1 MNTSRLRLVGSLVVL
16 PLLAGLALAQTP
28 APRATTAAQ
37 PAPAKKS
44 DPPKAAAKAAAGD
57 EQPFWNLKVTKGTPR
72 MVTFKSK
79 NAPLT
84 EVAAELSKK
93 LAAPVLLSPL
103 MQKQRVTLD
112 FANVPLEG
120 AVRMLAP
127 LPYVDYELSGAGDSQ
142 PKIMGLYLYA
152 FNEEPPART
161 AVVKG
166 NEESILI
173 EGNTEEGTEAYE
185 KQKDKDESPLRIKFD
200 RNQLSV
206 HASKQPLTV
215 ILYEI
220 ASKVDIPFDMK
231 YESSELVDVD
241 FSNYTMEQAVRTLSP
256 NIRLYVRTNLTNY
269 ETTPLRMML
278 VPPPS
283 SQPSTNN

>member
-1 MNTSRLRLVGSLVVL
+1 MNTSRLRLIGSLILL
-16 PLLAGLALAQTP
+16 PLLAGLAPAQSP
-28 APRATTAAQ
+28 AARAQPQ
-37 PAPAKKS
+37 PAPAKKG
-44 DPPKAAAKAAAGD
+44 DPPKAVAKEGAAD
-57 EQPFWNLKVTKGTPR
+57 EQPFWNLKVTKGAPR

-79 NAPLT
+79 NAPLRD
-84 EVAAELSKK
+84 VAAELSKK
-93 LAAPVLLSPL
+93 LGAPVLLSPL

-112 FANVPLEG
+112 IANVPLEG
-120 AVRMLAP
+120 AVRQFAP
-127 LPYVDYELSGAGDSQ
+127 LPYGDYELSGAGDGQ
-142 PKIMGLYLYA
+142 PKLVALYLYA
-152 FNEEPPART
+152 YNEEPPART

-185 KQKDKDESPLRIKFD
+185 KQKASEDSPLRVKFD

-206 HASKQPLTV
+206 HASKQPLSV

-241 FSNYTMEQAVRTLSP
+241 FNNYTIEQAVRTLSP

-269 ETTPLRMML
+269 ESTPLRMML
-278 VPPPS
+278 VPPAG
-283 SQPSTNN
+283 SQPSTDN

>member
-1 MNTSRLRLVGSLVVL
+1 ML

-28 APRATTAAQ
+28 AARPQPQQ
-37 PAPAKKS
+37 PAPAKKT
-44 DPPKAAAKAAAGD
+44 DPPKAAAKESAGD
-57 EQPFWNLKVTKGTPR
+57 EQPVWNLKVTKGTPR
-72 MVTFKSK
+72 MMTLKAK
-79 NAPLT
+79 NAPLRD
-84 EVAAELSKK
+84 VAAELSKK
-93 LAAPVLLSPL
+93 VGAPVLLSPL
-103 MQKQRVTLD
+103 MQKQRVTLE
-112 FANVPLEG
+112 FTNVPLEG

-127 LPYVDYELSGAGDSQ
+127 LPYIDYELSGAGDAQ
-142 PKIMGLYLYA
+142 PKVVAVYLYA
-152 FNEEPPART
+152 FNEEPPSRT

-166 NEESILI
+166 NEEAILI
-173 EGNTEEGTEAYE
+173 QGNTEEGTEAYE
-185 KQKDKDESPLRIKFD
+185 KQKEKEESPLRIKFD

-241 FSNYTMEQAVRTLSP
+241 FSNYTIEQAVRTLSP
-256 NIRLYVRTNLTNY
+256 NIRLYVRTNLSNY

-278 VPPPS
+278 VPPAA
-283 SQPSTNN
+283 SQPAANN

>member
-1 MNTSRLRLVGSLVVL
+1 MNTSRFRLVSSLILL
-16 PLLAGLALAQTP
+16 PLLAALAAAQTP
-28 APRATTAAQ
+28 AARTQQ

-44 DPPKAAAKAAAGD
+44 DPPKAAAKASGD
-57 EQPFWNLKVTKGTPR
+57 EQPFWNLKVTKATPR

-79 NAPLT
+79 NAPLA

-93 LAAPVLLSPL
+93 IGAPVLLSPL

-112 FANVPLEG
+112 FTNVPLEG
-120 AVRMLAP
+120 AVRLLAP
-127 LPYVDYELSGAGDSQ
+127 LPYVDYELSGAGDGQ
-142 PKIMGLYLYA
+142 PKIVALYFYA
-152 FNEEPPART
+152 FNEEPPSRT

-166 NEESILI
+166 SEESILI

-185 KQKDKDESPLRIKFD
+185 KQKEKEELPLRIKFD

-206 HASKQPLTV
+206 HASKQPLSV
-215 ILYEI
+215 ILFEI

>member
-1 MNTSRLRLVGSLVVL
+1 MKTSRLKLVSSLIL
-16 PLLAGLALAQTP
+16 LHLLAGLAAAQAP
-28 APRATTAAQ
+28 AARAQ
-37 PAPAKKS
+37 PAPAKKN
-44 DPPKAAAKAAAGD
+44 DPPKAAAKEAAGD
-57 EQPFWNLKVTKGTPR
+57 EQPSWTLKVTKGTPR
-72 MVTFKSK
+72 MVTLKSK
-79 NAPLT
+79 SAPLS

-93 LAAPVLLSPL
+93 IGAPVLLSPL

-127 LPYVDYELSGAGDSQ
+127 LPYVDYEMSGGGDGQ
-142 PKIMGLYLYA
+142 PKIMALYLYS

-166 NEESILI
+166 GEEAILI
-173 EGNTEEGTEAYE
+173 EGNTEEGTEGSD
-185 KQKDKDESPLRIKFD
+185 KQREQEEAPLRIKFE

-206 HASKQPLTV
+206 HASKQPLSV
-215 ILYEI
+215 VLYEI

-231 YESSELVDVD
+231 YESPELVDVD

-256 NIRLYVRTNLTNY
+256 NLRLYVRTNLTNY
-269 ETTPLRMML
+269 ETIPLRLTL
-278 VPPPS
+278 VPPAR
-283 SQPSTNN
+283 SQPSANNN

>member
-1 MNTSRLRLVGSLVVL
+1 MNTLRLRLFGSLILL
-16 PLLAGLALAQTP
+16 PLLAGLSLAQAP
-28 APRATTAAQ
+28 ATRTAQ

-44 DPPKAAAKAAAGD
+44 DPPRAAGKPAAS
-57 EQPFWNLKVTKGTPR
+57 EELPFWNLKVSKGTPR

-79 NAPLT
+79 NAPLG

-93 LAAPVLLSPL
+93 IAAPVLLSPL

-120 AVRMLAP
+120 AVRILAP
-127 LPYVDYELSGAGDSQ
+127 LPYIDYELSGAGDGQ
-142 PKIMGLYLYA
+142 PKIVAIYFYS

-166 NEESILI
+166 SDEAILI

-185 KQKDKDESPLRIKFD
+185 KQKEKATEESPLRIKFD
-200 RNQLSV
+200 RNQLSI
-206 HASKQPLTV
+206 HASKQPLV
-215 ILYEI
+215 IILHEI

-231 YESSELVDVD
+231 YESTELVDVD

-283 SQPSTNN
+283 FQPSTNN

>member
-1 MNTSRLRLVGSLVVL
+1 MNTSPMRLVTSLILL

-28 APRATTAAQ
+28 ATRAQ
-37 PAPAKKS
+37 QPPAPAKKG
-44 DPPKAAAKAAAGD
+44 DPPKAVAKEADGV
-57 EQPFWNLKVTKGTPR
+57 EKPFWNLKVTKGTPR

-79 NAPLT
+79 NAPLP

-93 LAAPVLLSPL
+93 LGAPVLLSPL

-112 FANVPLEG
+112 FVNVPLEG
-120 AVRMLAP
+120 AAGMLAP
-127 LPYVDYELSGAGDSQ
+127 IPYADYELSGGGDGQ
-142 PKIMGLYLYA
+142 PKIVALYLYA
-152 FNEEPPART
+152 LNEEPPSRT

-185 KQKDKDESPLRIKFD
+185 KQKEKEELPLRIKFD

-206 HASKQPLTV
+206 HASKQPLAV
-215 ILYEI
+215 ILFEI

-241 FSNYTMEQAVRTLSP
+241 FSNYTIEQAVRTLSP

-278 VPPPS
+278 VPPAS
-283 SQPSTNN
+283 SQPATNN